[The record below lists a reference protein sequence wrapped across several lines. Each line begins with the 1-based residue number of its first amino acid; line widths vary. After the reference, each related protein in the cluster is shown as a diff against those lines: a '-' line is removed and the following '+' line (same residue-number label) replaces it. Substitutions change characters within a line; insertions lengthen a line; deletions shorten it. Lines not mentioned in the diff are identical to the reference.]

1 MVLLKKNS
9 ILSSV
14 LCCLLFAMNA
24 YATHVQWQGS
34 YALARQEAH
43 IQEKDIL
50 VLLVQKKNQHINKII
65 QESFMNKAY
74 IAKLN
79 QKFAAVIVEKGAAQ
93 SYPIELLYTQV
104 FPSLFFLSRDEL
116 FLCKPLEGKITP
128 AKIEE
133 KLLECN

>member
-1 MVLLKKNS
+1 MVLLRKNS
-9 ILSSV
+9 ILSV

-24 YATHVQWQGS
+24 HATYVQWQGS

-43 IQEKDIL
+43 MQEKDIL

-65 QESFMNKAY
+65 QESFMDQAY

-79 QKFAAVIVEKGAAQ
+79 QKFVAVIVEKGAVQ

-104 FPSLFFLSRDEL
+104 FPSLFFLSHDEL